1 MGNCCQNE
9 FSEER
14 KALIQRNNIIEK
26 EMKKEKSKA
35 NSPQNKILLLGAG
48 ESGKSTLFKQ
58 MKLLQNGKFSDQ
70 DVEYFKPHIYY
81 NCITQMKVLVLAA
94 ERLGI
99 PIDNTEIAEKIKEI
113 KVTDLK
119 WNDLFTDWIKILWK
133 DPGIQKTYEF
143 KDTNF
148 QLNESSS
155 YFFENIERIGANDYI
170 PTRDDILRVR
180 SRTEQIE
187 QALFK
192 VHDLEFVLIDVGGQ
206 RTARRKWIHCFE
218 DVTTVLFC
226 ASLVDYDQTLRED
239 FTVNRM
245 NESLALFHEICTS
258 PWFFESSFV
267 LFLNKKDL
275 LKEKVK
281 KRDPSVF
288 FKDYSGKPNNYKDSY
303 LFIKDKFQKSS
314 DLQNNPTRP
323 LYIFKTCA
331 IDTKNIDKIFKS
343 VSDTIMRISA
353 QNVGII

>member
-1 MGNCCQNE
+1 MGNCCGIEQT
-9 FSEER
+9 EEQ
-14 KALIQRNNIIEK
+14 KALIERNNIIEK
-26 EMKKEKSKA
+26 EMKKEKTKQFSRI
-35 NSPQNKILLLGAG
+35 KILLLGAG

-113 KVTDLK
+113 KATNLE

-170 PTRDDILRVR
+170 PTKDDILRVR

-218 DVTTVLFC
+218 DVTTVLFLC
-226 ASLVDYDQTLRED
+226 FSG
-239 FTVNRM
+239 
-245 NESLALFHEICTS
+245 
-258 PWFFESSFV
+258 
-267 LFLNKKDL
+267 L
-275 LKEKVK
+275 L
-281 KRDPSVF
+281 
-288 FKDYSGKPNNYKDSY
+288 
-303 LFIKDKFQKSS
+303 
-314 DLQNNPTRP
+314 
-323 LYIFKTCA
+323 
-331 IDTKNIDKIFKS
+331 
-343 VSDTIMRISA
+343 
-353 QNVGII
+353 